1 MESVI
6 TGLILLLVLLVFISE
21 IYKIR
26 FERKNESQDERGQF
40 LIFKVKSLSYTILSA
55 GIFIGFALVA
65 ILKVMKPEIFIYYMI
80 IVYLFQSVA
89 SSIYLSIVRK
99 I

>member
-1 MESVI
+1 MVSVI
-6 TGLILLLVLLVFISE
+6 TGLILILVLLVFISE
-21 IYKIR
+21 AYKIK
-26 FERKNESQDERGQF
+26 FERKSESQDERGQ
-40 LIFKVKSLSYTILSA
+40 LLVFKVKSLSYTVLSA

-65 ILKVMKPEIFIYYMI
+65 ILKLMKPELFIYYMV

-89 SSIYLSIVRK
+89 SAIYLAMVRK

>member
-21 IYKIR
+21 FYKMR
-26 FERKNESQDERGQF
+26 FERKSESQDERGQL

-65 ILKVMKPEIFIYYMI
+65 ILQVMKPEIFIYYMI

-89 SSIYLSIVRK
+89 SSIYLAMVRK